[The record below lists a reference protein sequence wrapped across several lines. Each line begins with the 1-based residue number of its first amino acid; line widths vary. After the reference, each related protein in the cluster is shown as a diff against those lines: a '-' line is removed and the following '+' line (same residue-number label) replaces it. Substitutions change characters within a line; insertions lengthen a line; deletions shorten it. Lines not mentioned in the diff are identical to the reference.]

1 MGWVADCCGTS
12 ESFLTYGAFMLPL
25 CGMLALIMRGLRRPG
40 IGDAPGE

>member
-1 MGWVADCCGTS
+1 
-12 ESFLTYGAFMLPL
+12 MLPL